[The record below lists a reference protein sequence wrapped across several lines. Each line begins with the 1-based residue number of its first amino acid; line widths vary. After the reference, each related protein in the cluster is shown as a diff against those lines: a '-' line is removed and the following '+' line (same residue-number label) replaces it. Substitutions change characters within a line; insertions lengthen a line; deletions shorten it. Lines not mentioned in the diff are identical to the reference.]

1 MWICFVKSVSLLFI
15 VTSTTQFLFG
25 ALQIQT
31 LTDCIVKLNKRAA
44 RNVCKI
50 RINEQIPLKD
60 MHLSTHILEITN
72 IHKYELAKYMNN
84 ICYQMLSKEMTE
96 EHE

>member
-1 MWICFVKSVSLLFI
+1 
-15 VTSTTQFLFG
+15 
-25 ALQIQT
+25 
-31 LTDCIVKLNKRAA
+31 
-44 RNVCKI
+44 
-50 RINEQIPLKD
+50 